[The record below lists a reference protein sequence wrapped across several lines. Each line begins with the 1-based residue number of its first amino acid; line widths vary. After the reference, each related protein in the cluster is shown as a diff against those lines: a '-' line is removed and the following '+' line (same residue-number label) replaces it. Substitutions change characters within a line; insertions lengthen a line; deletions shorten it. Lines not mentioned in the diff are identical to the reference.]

1 MKKQTKS
8 LMLLLLLNCALFIS
22 VYFVLA
28 SLSFPVHYV
37 YIAAGVLLGF
47 GFVIYNRGFSGKGV
61 TPDMLPDTMT
71 AQEKENF
78 LQDSKQRLE
87 RSRWVLTILIPVI
100 LSLALDMMYL
110 FLLPTVQGML
120 S

>member
-1 MKKQTKS
+1 MKKQTKN

-28 SLSFPVHYV
+28 HFSFPVHYI

-71 AQEKENF
+71 DKEKEAF
-78 LQDSKQRLE
+78 LQDSKQRLD
-87 RSRWVLTILIPVI
+87 RSRWVLTVLIPII

-110 FLLPTVQGML
+110 FLLPTLQGMF